1 MKSPPKKRA
10 KLHSASQ
17 GAKARHLKEKPE
29 DTLAGEAS
37 VFVEPMSMT
46 LPADDV
52 TLRNKKEETP
62 VLAFEEE

>member
-17 GAKARHLKEKPE
+17 GAKARHIKDKSE
-29 DTLAGEAS
+29 DTLAAETS

-52 TLRNKKEETP
+52 TLRNKKEESP
-62 VLAFEEE
+62 VVVFEEE